1 MADSQ
6 LAVVGPFATYMI
18 GIAKDIEVQQKNHPA
33 AIVCRRAVYQWV
45 AKGARTLDL
54 QSHNLALYPTEL

>member
-1 MADSQ
+1 MPADHFAIIHEFLQGMQETPASVTVSTKKPPANSRRQ
-6 LAVVGPFATYMI
+6 VVLQG
-18 GIAKDIEVQQKNHPA
+18 
-33 AIVCRRAVYQWV
+33 V

>member
-1 MADSQ
+1 MRFGGQMLCVKA
-6 LAVVGPFATYMI
+6 AMIEYFVGAT
-18 GIAKDIEVQQKNHPA
+18 KNHPLTIA
-33 AIVCRRAVYQWV
+33 ANRWFEWV